1 MAVSNY
7 IQEVM
12 KAAGGRNMSTAWFRN
27 KIKELGDPTPS
38 QLLRDGDVSATPFDG
53 LLNMF
58 FYDPK
63 MKKKLPYYDRFPLIL
78 PIETYSNGFLG
89 INFHYLSMPIRIR
102 LLDRVMNFATN
113 KKLDDTTFINADYRR
128 LKRVKEIKPCLKRYL
143 NSNVK
148 SKFRKIKADE
158 FVVAA
163 LLPVQRFKKKSDQ
176 FVYAKSRGMI

>member
-12 KAAGGRNMSTAWFRN
+12 KAAGGRNRSTAWFRN

-38 QLLRDGDVSATPFDG
+38 QLLRDGDVSSTPFDG

-89 INFHYLSMPIRIR
+89 INFHYLSMPIRVR
-102 LLDRVMNFATN
+102 LLDRIMKFANN
-113 KKLDDTTFINADYRR
+113 KKLDDTTFINADYQR
-128 LKRVKEIKPCLKRYL
+128 LKRVREIKPCLKRYL
-143 NSNVK
+143 NSNVR
-148 SKFRKIKADE
+148 SRFRKIKADE
-158 FVVAA
+158 FIVAA

-176 FVYAKSRGMI
+176 FVHAKSRGMI

>member
-12 KAAGGRNMSTAWFRN
+12 KAAGGRNRSTAWFRN
-27 KIKELGDPTPS
+27 KIKELGDPTPN
-38 QLLRDGDVSATPFDG
+38 QLIRDGDNRATPAFG
-53 LLNMF
+53 KLNMF

-143 NSNVK
+143 NSNVR
-148 SKFRKIKADE
+148 SRFRKIKADE

-163 LLPVQRFKKKSDQ
+163 LLPVQRFKKKGEN
-176 FVYAKSRGMI
+176 FIYAKSRGMI

>member
-12 KAAGGRNMSTAWFRN
+12 KAAGGRNRSTAWFRN

-38 QLLRDGDVSATPFDG
+38 QLLRDGDVSSTPFDG

-102 LLDRVMNFATN
+102 LLDRIMKFANN

-128 LKRVKEIKPCLKRYL
+128 LKRVREIKPCLKRYL
-143 NSNVK
+143 NSNVR
-148 SKFRKIKADE
+148 SRFRKIKADE

-163 LLPVQRFKKKSDQ
+163 LLPVQRFKKKGEN
-176 FVYAKSRGMI
+176 FIYAKSRGMI

>member
-102 LLDRVMNFATN
+102 LLDRIMSFANN
-113 KKLDDTTFINADYRR
+113 KALDETTFINADYSA
-128 LKRVKEIKPCLKRYL
+128 LKKVREIKPCLKRYL
-143 NSNVK
+143 SGQVRSN
-148 SKFRKIKADE
+148 FRKINADE
-158 FVVAA
+158 FVVAV

>member
-12 KAAGGRNMSTAWFRN
+12 KAAGGRNRSTAWFRN

-38 QLLRDGDVSATPFDG
+38 QLLRDGDVSSTPFDG

-102 LLDRVMNFATN
+102 LLDRIMKFANN
-113 KKLDDTTFINADYRR
+113 KKLDDTTFINADYQR
-128 LKRVKEIKPCLKRYL
+128 LKRVREIKPCLKRYL
-143 NSNVK
+143 NSNVR
-148 SKFRKIKADE
+148 SRFRKIKADE
-158 FVVAA
+158 FIVAA

-176 FVYAKSRGMI
+176 FVHAKSRGMI

>member
-1 MAVSNY
+1 
-7 IQEVM
+7 
-12 KAAGGRNMSTAWFRN
+12 MSTAWFRN

-38 QLLRDGDVSATPFDG
+38 QLLRDGDVSSTPFDG

-102 LLDRVMNFATN
+102 LLDRIMKFANN

-143 NSNVK
+143 NSNVR
-148 SKFRKIKADE
+148 SRFRKIKADE

-163 LLPVQRFKKKSDQ
+163 LLPVQRFKKKGEN
-176 FVYAKSRGMI
+176 FIYAKSRGMI

>member
-12 KAAGGRNMSTAWFRN
+12 KAAGGRNMSVAWFRN

-63 MKKKLPYYDRFPLIL
+63 MKKKLRYYDRFPLIL

-89 INFHYLSMPIRIR
+89 INFHYLSMPMRVR
-102 LLDRVMNFATN
+102 LLDRVMKFANN
-113 KKLDDTTFINADYRR
+113 KKLDDTTFINADYQR
-128 LKRVKEIKPCLKRYL
+128 LKRVREIKPCLKRYL
-143 NSNVK
+143 NSNVR
-148 SKFRKIKADE
+148 SRFRKIKSDE
-158 FVVAA
+158 FIVAA
-163 LLPVQRFKKKSDQ
+163 LLPVQRFKKKSDSH
-176 FVYAKSRGMI
+176 VYAKSRGMI

>member
-1 MAVSNY
+1 
-7 IQEVM
+7 M

-38 QLLRDGDVSATPFDG
+38 QLLRDGDVSSTPFDG

-113 KKLDDTTFINADYRR
+113 KKLDD
-128 LKRVKEIKPCLKRYL
+128 
-143 NSNVK
+143 NVPE
-148 SKFRKIKADE
+148 KIKQKRLQEIIDLQQKHSFNNFTA
-158 FVVAA
+158 
-163 LLPVQRFKKKSDQ
+163 FK
-176 FVYAKSRGMI
+176 

>member
-12 KAAGGRNMSTAWFRN
+12 KAAGDRNRSTAWFRN

-38 QLLRDGDVSATPFDG
+38 QLIRDGDVGVRPFDG

-102 LLDRVMNFATN
+102 LLDRVMKFATN
-113 KKLDDTTFINADYRR
+113 KKLDDTTFINADYQR
-128 LKRVKEIKPCLKRYL
+128 LKRVREIKPCLKRYL
-143 NSNVK
+143 NSNVR
-148 SKFRKIKADE
+148 SRFRKIKADE

-163 LLPVQRFKKKSDQ
+163 LLPVQRFKKKGEN
-176 FVYAKSRGMI
+176 FIYAKSRGMI

>member
-89 INFHYLSMPIRIR
+89 INFHYLSMPIRLR
-102 LLDRVMNFATN
+102 LLDRLMSFANN
-113 KKLDDTTFINADYRR
+113 KKLDDSTEIRGNYSS
-128 LKRVKEIKPCLKRYL
+128 LKRVREIKPCLKRYL
-143 NSNVK
+143 NTNVR
-148 SKFRKIKADE
+148 SRFRKINADE
-158 FVVAA
+158 FVVAV
-163 LLPVQRFKKKSDQ
+163 LLPVQRFKKKGEN
-176 FVYAKSRGMI
+176 FIYAKSRGMI

>member
-12 KAAGGRNMSTAWFRN
+12 KAAGGRNRSTAWFRN
-27 KIKELGDPTPS
+27 KIKELGDPTPN
-38 QLLRDGDVSATPFDG
+38 QLIRDGDNRGTPAFG
-53 LLNMF
+53 KLNMF

-78 PIETYSNGFLG
+78 PIEKYNDGFLG
-89 INFHYLSMPIRIR
+89 INFHYLSMPIRVR
-102 LLDRVMNFATN
+102 LLDRLMNFANN
-113 KKLDDTTFINADYRR
+113 KKLDNSTERRGDYSS
-128 LKRVKEIKPCLKRYL
+128 LKRVREIKPCLKRYL
-143 NSNVK
+143 NTNVR
-148 SKFRKIKADE
+148 SRFRKISADE
-158 FVVAA
+158 FVVAV

>member
-38 QLLRDGDVSATPFDG
+38 QLLRDGDVSSTPFDG

-58 FYDPK
+58 FYAPK

-102 LLDRVMNFATN
+102 LLDRIMSFANN
-113 KKLDDTTFINADYRR
+113 KALDETTFINADYSA
-128 LKRVKEIKPCLKRYL
+128 LKKVRDIKPCLKRYL
-143 NSNVK
+143 SGQVRSNV
-148 SKFRKIKADE
+148 RKINADE
-158 FVVAA
+158 FVVAV
-163 LLPVQRFKKKSDQ
+163 LLPVARFKKKGES
-176 FVYAKSRGMI
+176 FVHAKSRGMI

>member
-12 KAAGGRNMSTAWFRN
+12 KAAGGRNRSTAWFRN

-38 QLLRDGDVSATPFDG
+38 QLLRDGDVSSTPFDG

-78 PIETYSNGFLG
+78 PIENSLT
-89 INFHYLSMPIRIR
+89 HPWR
-102 LLDRVMNFATN
+102 LR
-113 KKLDDTTFINADYRR
+113 
-128 LKRVKEIKPCLKRYL
+128 P
-143 NSNVK
+143 
-148 SKFRKIKADE
+148 
-158 FVVAA
+158 
-163 LLPVQRFKKKSDQ
+163 
-176 FVYAKSRGMI
+176 

>member
-12 KAAGGRNMSTAWFRN
+12 KAAGGRNRSTAWFRN

-38 QLLRDGDVSATPFDG
+38 QLIRDGDVGARPFDG

-143 NSNVK
+143 NSNVR
-148 SKFRKIKADE
+148 SRFRKIKADE